1 MYLSKGRGSNELR
14 NLGCY
19 PIRDESL
26 FARREIPGLGRPDD
40 GLMIWAGSDIRAQ
53 GVKHIRR
60 EFLNLKIFVLPR
72 TLTLS
77 RLMPIHEP
85 DREYRPQDQ
94 PPNTAHNVLTAP
106 Q

>member
-40 GLMIWAGSDIRAQ
+40 GLMIGL
-53 GVKHIRR
+53 GVTFGPKASNTSAAS
-60 EFLNLKIFVLPR
+60 FLI
-72 TLTLS
+72 
-77 RLMPIHEP
+77 
-85 DREYRPQDQ
+85 
-94 PPNTAHNVLTAP
+94 
-106 Q
+106 